1 MDSFFYRKF
10 FMMKK
15 IDKIFDKSKSM
26 SLDLYLEKVLYDK
39 NFGYYQKKNP
49 FGIKGDYVTA
59 PNISRVFCEMI
70 AVWLVSFWENLKKP
84 KNINFVELG
93 PGNGDF
99 CLALLTSLKNFPEVS
114 SAINI
119 FLYEKSDKLRKIQKK
134 RIFSKKV
141 KWIND
146 LKKIKKNPVV
156 FFGNEFLDALPI
168 KQFRKI
174 NNHIYEKYACL
185 KKNKVD
191 FVFKKALKKQINKLK
206 NYQLLKRD
214 GIIEYP
220 EYGFKELNIV
230 CNKIKKLNGGALFI
244 DYGYKT
250 ENNIDTLQS
259 IMNHR
264 FNNIKKNIGNADIT
278 SLVNFNLYR
287 KYFNT
292 NGLIV
297 EDVINQSQFLQK
309 MGIIERVEIASNKM
323 GHKEKLDLYS
333 RIQRLI
339 DPSMMGRNFKV
350 IFTKNKNC
358 NFSLAFK

>member
-1 MDSFFYRKF
+1 
-10 FMMKK
+10 MMKK

-49 FGIKGDYVTA
+49 FGIKGDYITA
-59 PNISRVFCEMI
+59 PNVSNVFCEMI
-70 AVWLVSFWENLKKP
+70 AIWLVSFWENLKKP

-99 CLALLTSLKNFPEVS
+99 CLALLKTLRNFPEILD
-114 SAINI
+114 AINI
-119 FLYEKSDKLRKIQKK
+119 FLYEKSEKLTKIQKE
-134 RIFSKKV
+134 RIESKKV
-141 KWIND
+141 SWITSLN
-146 LKKIKKNPVV
+146 KIKKNPVV

-174 NNHIYEKYACL
+174 NNDIYERYASL

-206 NYQLLKRD
+206 SYELLKKD

-259 IMNHR
+259 IMKHK
-264 FNNIKKNIGNADIT
+264 FNDVRKNIGNADIT
-278 SLVNFNLYR
+278 SLVNFDLYK
-287 KYFNT
+287 KYFNS

-309 MGIIERVEIASNKM
+309 MGIIERVKVASNKM

-350 IFTKNKNC
+350 IFAKNKNC
-358 NFSLAFK
+358 NFALAFK